1 MERVKEFKVKD
12 LQQVSEK
19 VLIDYAD
26 FFKSAMKDSHHE
38 FVFDRSR
45 NSFVL
50 LEIGWE
56 NRRRIH
62 QLVIHLEI
70 INNKIIVD
78 WKQNMA
84 LQSDIR
90 SIIDDHLVDT
100 IKLEQKTADGI
111 CIEMIELAKNNF

>member
-1 MERVKEFKVKD
+1 MERIKELKLKD
-12 LQQVSEK
+12 LQQIAEK
-19 VLIDYAD
+19 VLVDYAE

-70 INNKIIVD
+70 INNKIWIQEDHTEEGIAVDLERLGVSKSQIVLAFH
-78 WKQNMA
+78 NPE
-84 LQSDIR
+84 IR
-90 SIIDDHLVDT
+90 QYTEYAIT
-100 IKLEQKTADGI
+100 
-111 CIEMIELAKNNF
+111 